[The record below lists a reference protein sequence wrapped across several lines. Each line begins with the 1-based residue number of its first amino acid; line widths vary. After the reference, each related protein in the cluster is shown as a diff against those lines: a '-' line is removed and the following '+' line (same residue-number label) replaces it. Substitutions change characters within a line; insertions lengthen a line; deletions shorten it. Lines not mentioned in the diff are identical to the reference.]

1 MRLDPTARNPSGRP
15 LTPLSRDTA
24 WDAVGRHGT
33 AGPDAHL
40 MVMETNSTMSGLEP
54 LLSIEALAEYLLS
67 TSRKPA
73 GRREAP
79 CAECAYCPIWNLE
92 LVERC
97 PR

>member
-1 MRLDPTARNPSGRP
+1 MYAPSRRLG
-15 LTPLSRDTA
+15 
-24 WDAVGRHGT
+24 
-33 AGPDAHL
+33 
-40 MVMETNSTMSGLEP
+40 ETNRLSGLEP

-92 LVERC
+92 FGERC